1 MVRGSGPQFRAAT
14 RDRPA
19 ASGWAI
25 QCHHDVIKQGS
36 TCGAGGSTRGHR
48 AASFRNPKFH
58 GSADRD
64 ACARLAAGRGR
75 TTARVGFGGIVGRV
89 ADDGARAAGW
99 SRRPARAGSGD
110 GFVDGFGERDGRP
123 RCDRRTADT
132 GRGGCTPLS
141 DAVTPRASA
150 GYGAVDRSGAA
161 AGARTATAAQPDRGG
176 DAGAAVVVAVVPGA
190 APSPTASRAATT
202 APDPASGTFTP
213 DPES

>member
-19 ASGWAI
+19 ASGWPI

-36 TCGAGGSTRGHR
+36 TCGAGESTRGHC
-48 AASFRNPKFH
+48 AASFRNPKFQ
-58 GSADRD
+58 GSADRQ

-75 TTARVGFGGIVGRV
+75 TTPRVGFGGVVGRV

-161 AGARTATAAQPDRGG
+161 AGDRAAAAQPHRGG
-176 DAGAAVVVAVVPGA
+176 GAGAAVALAA
-190 APSPTASRAATT
+190 APSPTASRAATA
-202 APDPASGTFTP
+202 APDPANGTRTP
-213 DPES
+213 NPES